1 MRVPDGFRFAGIHC
15 GLKPSRKDLAL
26 IVSESPCS
34 AAACFT
40 ANKARAAPIL
50 DAEHRVPAEG
60 IRALIINSGN
70 ANAMTGPQGL
80 ADVSAICESTAKAIG
95 APKGSVLS
103 ASTGVIG
110 LRLAVGK
117 VIGALPRLVEALRA
131 DPDQAAEAI
140 LTTDVVVKM
149 ATRTLNLG
157 GREVTVSAICK
168 GSGMIAPQLAT
179 MIAALV
185 SDCDIDPKALQ
196 QILTSAMERSFNCLT
211 VDGDMSTNDCV
222 FALCNGRARNPRI
235 HLGSPDFPA
244 FEATVLD
251 LCQELSRAIA
261 QDGEGATKLLT
272 VEVTGAPTFEIARD
286 LARSVAGSSLVK
298 TAMFGA
304 DPNWGRLSGQ
314 SGSRSSQD
322 YPFEVPSC
330 SVTLQGVLV
339 FAGGEPQSYDASMV
353 RAKMREPEISVR
365 AVVGQGP
372 GAAIAYG
379 CDLSYDYVK
388 INADYTSLIVEVPG
402 GGVAKDDRLVNY
414 SPSFK
419 VTCCSRYSTSKAQRR
434 SASKYGGAAM
444 VKESLKKS
452 FCDDLGLLRSLG
464 LKPVVVHGGGPEITR
479 TLEKLG
485 HKSEFID
492 GRRVTS
498 SADLKVVEM
507 VLTGAINSEIVTL
520 LNREGAHAVGVSG
533 KDGALL
539 RAKKLISEDGRD
551 LGQVGEITEVNK
563 DFLKMLLDQGYLPV
577 ISPVAPRLYYASY
590 NINADDAAAAV
601 AAALHADKLIYL
613 TDVPGI
619 LEGGELLERADR
631 GSTGGEAGTRRDH
644 RRDARQV
651 RSDPQDGALG
661 RFPRPRRRWTHAA
674 QRDRRA
680 LHRSRSRYPCHALA
694 AAWKR
699 LERPP
704 GTPWRRTT
712 WAAGSARDH
721 SQAHRHPTHRHSG
734 RAASTARRRRIQ
746 LHAGHPVAGP
756 RASRA
761 RHALD
766 PMAAVSTSC

>member
-1 MRVPDGFRFAGIHC
+1 MRVPQGFRFAGINC
-15 GLKPSRKDLAL
+15 GLKPNRKDLAL
-26 IVSESPCS
+26 IVSDGPCS

-50 DAEHRVPAEG
+50 DAERRVPAEG
-60 IRALIINSGN
+60 IRALVINSGN
-70 ANAMTGPQGL
+70 ANAMTGPAGL
-80 ADVSAICESTAKAIG
+80 ADAVAICEATAKAIG

-110 LRLAVGK
+110 LRLAVAK
-117 VIGALPRLVEALRA
+117 VLGSMPRLIEALRP

-149 ATRTLNLG
+149 ATRTVRIA
-157 GREVTVSAICK
+157 GREVTISAIAK

-196 QILTSAMERSFNCLT
+196 QGLSSAMERSFNCLT

-222 FALCNGRARNPRI
+222 FALCNGRAGNPRI

-244 FEATVLD
+244 FAAALLD

-286 LARSVAGSSLVK
+286 FARSVAGSSLVK

-304 DPNWGRLSGQ
+304 DPNWGRVMASLGARA
-314 SGSRSSQD
+314 GSQG
-322 YPFEVPSC
+322 YPFEVESC
-330 SVTLQGVLV
+330 SVKLQGALV
-339 FAGGEPQSYDASMV
+339 FARGEPQPYDAGTV
-353 RAKMREPEISVR
+353 RAKMREPEISVH
-365 AVVGQGP
+365 AVVGDGP
-372 GAAIAYG
+372 GAAVAYG

-419 VTCCSRYSTSKAQRR
+419 VSLLLEVLSYIGRLKGQICIV
-434 SASKYGGAAM
+434 KYGGAAM

-452 FCDDLGLLRSLG
+452 FCDDLSLLRSLG

-479 TLEKLG
+479 TLEQLG

-539 RAKKLISEDGRD
+539 RAKKLVSEDGRD

-577 ISPVAPRLYYASY
+577 ISPVGLGQDGESY

-601 AAALHADKLIYL
+601 ASALHADKLIYL

-619 LEGGELLERADR
+619 LEGGELLSELTADQLEGKLGLGVITGGMRAKVEAVIKTVRSGVSRVHVVDGRMPHSVIGELFTDR
-631 GSTGGEAGTRRDH
+631 GVGTL
-644 RRDARQV
+644 V
-651 RSDPQDGALG
+651 
-661 RFPRPRRRWTHAA
+661 
-674 QRDRRA
+674 
-680 LHRSRSRYPCHALA
+680 
-694 AAWKR
+694 
-699 LERPP
+699 
-704 GTPWRRTT
+704 TP
-712 WAAGSARDH
+712 
-721 SQAHRHPTHRHSG
+721 
-734 RAASTARRRRIQ
+734 
-746 LHAGHPVAGP
+746 
-756 RASRA
+756 
-761 RHALD
+761 
-766 PMAAVSTSC
+766 

>member
-1 MRVPDGFRFAGIHC
+1 MKVPQGFRFSGINS
-15 GLKPSRKDLAL
+15 GLKPNRRDLAL
-26 IVSESPCS
+26 IVSDGPCS

-50 DAEHRVPAEG
+50 DAERRVPAEG
-60 IRALIINSGN
+60 IRAIVINSGN
-70 ANAMTGPQGL
+70 ANAMTGPAGL
-80 ADVSAICESTAKAIG
+80 SDVTAICDATAKAIG
-95 APKGSVLS
+95 AAKGTVLS

-110 LRLAVGK
+110 LRLPAAKVLAAV
-117 VIGALPRLVEALRA
+117 PRLVEELR
-131 DPDQAAEAI
+131 PEPELAAEAI

-149 ATRTLNLG
+149 ATRTQSIG
-157 GREVTVSAICK
+157 GHEVTLAAIAK
-168 GSGMIAPQLAT
+168 GSGMIAPSLAT

-196 QILTSAMERSFNCLT
+196 KTLTNAMERSFNCLT

-235 HLGSPDFPA
+235 HVGSPDFPA
-244 FEATVLD
+244 FESMVLD
-251 LCQELSRAIA
+251 LCQELARAIA

-272 VEVTGAPTFEIARD
+272 VEVSGAPSFEIARD
-286 LARSVAGSSLVK
+286 LARSAAGSSLVK

-304 DPNWGRLSGQ
+304 DPNWGRIMASLGARA
-314 SGSRSSQD
+314 GSQG
-322 YPFEVPSC
+322 YPFEVPAC
-330 SVTLQGVLV
+330 SVILQGALV
-339 FAGGEPQSYDASMV
+339 FADGEPQSYDTSAL
-353 RAKMREPEISVR
+353 RAKMREPEITVR
-365 AVVGQGP
+365 AVVGKGP
-372 GAAIAYG
+372 GTAIAYG

-419 VTCCSRYSTSKAQRR
+419 VSLLLEVLSYIGRLKGQICVV
-434 SASKYGGAAM
+434 KYGGAAM

-498 SADLKVVEM
+498 TADLKVVEM

-520 LNREGAHAVGVSG
+520 LNRDGAHAVGVSG

-539 RAKKLISEDGRD
+539 RAKKLVSDNGHD
-551 LGQVGEITEVNK
+551 LGQVGEITEVNTE
-563 DFLKMLLDQGYLPV
+563 FLRMLLNQGYLPV
-577 ISPVAPRLYYASY
+577 ISPVGLGQDGSSY

-601 AAALHADKLIYL
+601 ASALHADKLIYL

-619 LEGGELLERADR
+619 LDGGELLSELTADQLQAKLGLSMITGGMRAKAEAIIKTVRSGVARVHVVDGRMPHSVIGELFTDR
-631 GSTGGEAGTRRDH
+631 GVGTL
-644 RRDARQV
+644 V
-651 RSDPQDGALG
+651 
-661 RFPRPRRRWTHAA
+661 
-674 QRDRRA
+674 
-680 LHRSRSRYPCHALA
+680 
-694 AAWKR
+694 
-699 LERPP
+699 
-704 GTPWRRTT
+704 TP
-712 WAAGSARDH
+712 
-721 SQAHRHPTHRHSG
+721 
-734 RAASTARRRRIQ
+734 
-746 LHAGHPVAGP
+746 
-756 RASRA
+756 
-761 RHALD
+761 
-766 PMAAVSTSC
+766 

>member
-1 MRVPDGFRFAGIHC
+1 MKVPQGFRFSGINS
-15 GLKPSRKDLAL
+15 GLKPNRRDLAL
-26 IVSESPCS
+26 VVSDGPCS

-50 DAEHRVPAEG
+50 DAERRVPADG
-60 IRALIINSGN
+60 IRAIVINSGN
-70 ANAMTGPQGL
+70 ANAMTGPAGL
-80 ADVSAICESTAKAIG
+80 ADVTAICDATAKAIG
-95 APKGSVLS
+95 APKGAVLS

-110 LRLAVGK
+110 LRLPVAK
-117 VIGALPRLVEALRA
+117 VLAAIPRLVEELR
-131 DPDQAAEAI
+131 PEPELAAEAI

-149 ATRTLNLG
+149 ATRTQSIG
-157 GREVTVSAICK
+157 GHEVSLAAIAK
-168 GSGMIAPQLAT
+168 GSGMIAPSLAT

-196 QILTSAMERSFNCLT
+196 KALTNAMERSFNCLT

-235 HLGSPDFPA
+235 HVGSPDFPA
-244 FEATVLD
+244 FESMVLD
-251 LCQELSRAIA
+251 LCQELARTIA

-272 VEVTGAPTFEIARD
+272 VEVSGAPTFEIARD
-286 LARSVAGSSLVK
+286 LARSAAGSSLVK

-304 DPNWGRLSGQ
+304 DPNWGRIMASLGARA
-314 SGSRSSQD
+314 GSQG
-322 YPFEVPSC
+322 YPFEVAAC
-330 SVTLQGVLV
+330 SVTLQGALV
-339 FAGGEPQSYDASMV
+339 FADGEPQSYDTSAV

-365 AVVGQGP
+365 AVVGKGP
-372 GAAIAYG
+372 GTATAYG

-419 VTCCSRYSTSKAQRR
+419 VSLLLEVLSYIGRLKGQICVV
-434 SASKYGGAAM
+434 KYGGAAM

-498 SADLKVVEM
+498 TADLKVVEM

-520 LNREGAHAVGVSG
+520 LNRDGAHAVGVSG

-539 RAKKLISEDGRD
+539 RAKKLVSDDGHD
-551 LGQVGEITEVNK
+551 LGQVGEITEVNTE
-563 DFLKMLLDQGYLPV
+563 FLRMLLNQGYLPV
-577 ISPVAPRLYYASY
+577 ISPVGLGQDGSSY

-601 AAALHADKLIYL
+601 ASALHADKLIYL

-619 LEGGELLERADR
+619 LDGGELLSELTADQLQAKLGLSMITGGMRAKAEAIIKTVRSGVARVHVVDGRMPHSVIGELFTDR
-631 GSTGGEAGTRRDH
+631 GVGTL
-644 RRDARQV
+644 V
-651 RSDPQDGALG
+651 
-661 RFPRPRRRWTHAA
+661 
-674 QRDRRA
+674 
-680 LHRSRSRYPCHALA
+680 
-694 AAWKR
+694 
-699 LERPP
+699 
-704 GTPWRRTT
+704 TP
-712 WAAGSARDH
+712 
-721 SQAHRHPTHRHSG
+721 
-734 RAASTARRRRIQ
+734 
-746 LHAGHPVAGP
+746 
-756 RASRA
+756 
-761 RHALD
+761 
-766 PMAAVSTSC
+766 